1 MVGPGRLVVVVAGL
15 FGKFDRPAEVPTI
28 AHAVS
33 IKFWLQA
40 PVFMLDWNIQNV
52 FTVPA
57 MSLANQFAAYT
68 EWRSN
73 LSTHIGEL
81 QVWLSENELSDA
93 QTDLRLSQLLER
105 LREDRL
111 NVAFVAEFSRGKSE
125 LINAIFFADYGN
137 RMLPSSAGRTTM
149 CPTELLFD
157 AAKPPCIELLPIQT
171 RSSNSGVTE
180 YKSFPDEWTV
190 VALDT
195 ESPESMQSALRHVS
209 ETTRVAP
216 EEAGQLGFEVGK
228 GEIDLY
234 RVGED
239 GLVEVPRWR
248 HAMINFPHP
257 LLQQGL
263 VILDTP
269 GLNAI
274 GAEPELT
281 LSQLPNAHAVLF
293 ILAADTGVTQSD
305 LAIWNEHICGAGTA
319 KRGRMVVLNK
329 IDGQWD
335 ELKTLEEID
344 AEIQRQV
351 DTSASMLA
359 LPASQVFPV
368 SAQKGLVAKI
378 NGDLDLLE
386 RSRLPQL
393 EAALS
398 EELIPAKRDIVCE
411 NTESEFG
418 DVSRRVRGLLESRLA
433 GLREQLNELTE
444 LRGKNKGVVEYMM
457 GKVRSEKDEFESGLQ
472 RYYAVRSVFSTLTN
486 NLFGHLGLDSLRQL
500 THETREAMLEAT
512 FSKNL
517 TTSMETY
524 FGRSREALNKSNG
537 EITEIL
543 TMMAAVYKKF
553 AVEHGLKLG
562 TPTTFSLLRYEKELD
577 RLQAWCDA
585 HLNTVVTLLTTD
597 KKHIT
602 QKFFEEVAVQVRR
615 AFERANKDAEVWL
628 RAIMAPMETQ
638 VREHQIQ
645 LKRRLESIK
654 RIHQATDTLEDRIA
668 ELESVEKNLLQ
679 QIQALEVIVGQVRG
693 TLFPPESEQL
703 AA

>member
-1 MVGPGRLVVVVAGL
+1 
-15 FGKFDRPAEVPTI
+15 
-28 AHAVS
+28 
-33 IKFWLQA
+33 
-40 PVFMLDWNIQNV
+40 
-52 FTVPA
+52 
-57 MSLANQFAAYT
+57 
-68 EWRSN
+68 
-73 LSTHIGEL
+73 
-81 QVWLSENELSDA
+81 
-93 QTDLRLSQLLER
+93 
-105 LREDRL
+105 
-111 NVAFVAEFSRGKSE
+111 
-125 LINAIFFADYGN
+125 
-137 RMLPSSAGRTTM
+137 
-149 CPTELLFD
+149 
-157 AAKPPCIELLPIQT
+157 
-171 RSSNSGVTE
+171 
-180 YKSFPDEWTV
+180 
-190 VALDT
+190 
-195 ESPESMQSALRHVS
+195 
-209 ETTRVAP
+209 
-216 EEAGQLGFEVGK
+216 
-228 GEIDLY
+228 
-234 RVGED
+234 
-239 GLVEVPRWR
+239 
-248 HAMINFPHP
+248 
-257 LLQQGL
+257 
-263 VILDTP
+263 
-269 GLNAI
+269 
-274 GAEPELT
+274 
-281 LSQLPNAHAVLF
+281 
-293 ILAADTGVTQSD
+293 
-305 LAIWNEHICGAGTA
+305 
-319 KRGRMVVLNK
+319 
-329 IDGQWD
+329 
-335 ELKTLEEID
+335 
-344 AEIQRQV
+344 
-351 DTSASMLA
+351 
-359 LPASQVFPV
+359 
-368 SAQKGLVAKI
+368 
-378 NGDLDLLE
+378 
-386 RSRLPQL
+386 
-393 EAALS
+393 
-398 EELIPAKRDIVCE
+398 
-411 NTESEFG
+411 
-418 DVSRRVRGLLESRLA
+418 VRGLLESRLA

>member
-1 MVGPGRLVVVVAGL
+1 
-15 FGKFDRPAEVPTI
+15 
-28 AHAVS
+28 
-33 IKFWLQA
+33 
-40 PVFMLDWNIQNV
+40 
-52 FTVPA
+52 

-68 EWRSN
+68 AWRSR
-73 LSTHIGEL
+73 LATYIAEL
-81 QVWLSENELSDA
+81 QGWLNNNELSDA
-93 QTDLRLSQLLER
+93 QTDLRLTQLLER

-157 AAKPPCIELLPIQT
+157 GNKLPCIELLPIQT
-171 RSSNSGVTE
+171 RASNSSVSE
-180 YKSFPDEWTV
+180 YKRFVDEWTRV
-190 VALDT
+190 SLNT
-195 ESPESMQSALRHVS
+195 ESPEAMQDALRHVS
-209 ETTRVAP
+209 ETTRVTP
-216 EEAGQLGFEVGK
+216 EEAGRLGFEVGQ
-228 GEIDLY
+228 GQIDLY
-234 RVGED
+234 VIGED

-257 LLQQGL
+257 LLKQGL

-281 LSQLPNAHAVLF
+281 LSLLPNAHAVLF
-293 ILAADTGVTQSD
+293 ILAVDTGVTQSD
-305 LAIWNEHICGAGTA
+305 LAIWREHICGGGMA

-335 ELKTLEEID
+335 ELKTAEEID

-351 DTSASMLA
+351 DSSSAILD
-359 LPASQVFPV
+359 LPASQIFPV

-378 NGDLDLLE
+378 NGDEALLE
-386 RSRLPQL
+386 RSRLPLL

-398 EELIPAKRDIVCE
+398 EELIPAKRDIVCD

-418 DVSRRVRGLLESRLA
+418 DVSQRVRSLLDTRLL
-433 GLREQLNELTE
+433 GLREQLTELTE

-457 GKVRSEKDEFESGLQ
+457 GKVRAEKDEFESGLQ

-486 NLFGHLGLDSLRQL
+486 NLFSHLGLDVLRQL
-500 THETREAMLEAT
+500 THETRETMLEAA
-512 FSKNL
+512 FSKTL
-517 TTSMETY
+517 SDAMAGFFT
-524 FGRSREALNKSNG
+524 GSRTALAKSNSEIG
-537 EITEIL
+537 EIL
-543 TMMAAVYKKF
+543 AMMESVYKKF
-553 AVEHGLKLG
+553 AIEHGLKLG
-562 TPTTFSLLRYEKELD
+562 SPTTFSLLRYEKELD
-577 RLQAWCDA
+577 RLQAWCDD
-585 HLNTVVTLLTTD
+585 HLNTMVSLLTHD
-597 KKHIT
+597 KKNIT
-602 QKFFEEVAVQVRR
+602 QKFFEEVATQVRR
-615 AFERANKDAEVWL
+615 AFEHANRDAEVWL

-654 RIHQATDTLEDRIA
+654 RIHQATDTLEDRIS
-668 ELESVEKNLLQ
+668 ELDGVEQNLLQ
-679 QIQALEVIVGQVRG
+679 QIDALEEIVGRVQDMLVPLDSRA
-693 TLFPPESEQL
+693 LQAE

>member
-1 MVGPGRLVVVVAGL
+1 MVSP
-15 FGKFDRPAEVPTI
+15 
-28 AHAVS
+28 
-33 IKFWLQA
+33 
-40 PVFMLDWNIQNV
+40 
-52 FTVPA
+52 

-68 EWRSN
+68 AWRSD

-81 QVWLSENELSDA
+81 QTWLSENELSDA
-93 QTDLRLSQLLER
+93 QTDLRLTQLLER

-125 LINAIFFADYGN
+125 LINAIFFAGYGN

-149 CPTELLFD
+149 CPTELLYE
-157 AAKPPCIELLPIQT
+157 ANKSPCIELLPIQT
-171 RSSNSGVTE
+171 RSTNSGVTE

-190 VALDT
+190 VSLDT
-195 ESPESMQSALRHVS
+195 KSPEAMQVALRHVS
-209 ETTRVAP
+209 ETTRVSPKDAV
-216 EEAGQLGFEVGK
+216 QLGFQVG
-228 GEIDLY
+228 EDRSDLY
-234 RVGED
+234 QVGED

-248 HAMINFPHP
+248 HAVINFPHP
-257 LLQQGL
+257 LLEQGL

-305 LAIWNEHICGAGTA
+305 LAIWNDHIRGTGTA
-319 KRGRMVVLNK
+319 KRGCMVVLNK

-335 ELKTLEEID
+335 ELKTTEAID
-344 AEIQRQV
+344 AEIDRQV
-351 DTSASMLA
+351 KTSAAMLA
-359 LPASQVFPV
+359 LPSSQVFPV

-378 NGDLDLLE
+378 NGDPELLK
-386 RSRLPQL
+386 RSRLPLL

-457 GKVRSEKDEFESGLQ
+457 GKVRAEKDEFESGLQ

-486 NLFGHLGLDSLRQL
+486 NLFGHLGLDTLRQL
-500 THETREAMLEAT
+500 THETRDAMLEAT
-512 FSKNL
+512 FSKTL
-517 TTSMETY
+517 TTSMENY

-537 EITEIL
+537 EINEIL
-543 TMMAAVYKKF
+543 TMMASVYKRF
-553 AVEHGLKLG
+553 AVEHGMKLG

-577 RLQAWCDA
+577 RLQAWCDT
-585 HLNTVVTLLTTD
+585 HLSTMVTLLTTD

-628 RAIMAPMETQ
+628 RAIMAPMEIQ

-668 ELESVEKNLLQ
+668 ELESVEKDLLLQ
-679 QIQALEVIVGQVRG
+679 IQELENVSGRVRQALLPIDTQ
-693 TLFPPESEQL
+693 QM

>member
-1 MVGPGRLVVVVAGL
+1 M
-15 FGKFDRPAEVPTI
+15 
-28 AHAVS
+28 S
-33 IKFWLQA
+33 
-40 PVFMLDWNIQNV
+40 
-52 FTVPA
+52 A

-68 EWRSN
+68 AWRSK
-73 LSTHIGEL
+73 LSIHIGEL
-81 QVWLSENELSDA
+81 QEWLSENELSDA
-93 QTDLRLSQLLER
+93 QTDLRLTQLLER

-157 AAKPPCIELLPIQT
+157 AAKSPCIELLPIQT

-195 ESPESMQSALRHVS
+195 ESPEAMQNALRHVS
-209 ETTRVAP
+209 ETTRVTP
-216 EEAGQLGFEVGK
+216 EEAGQLGFEVGQ
-228 GEIDLY
+228 GQIDLY

-257 LLQQGL
+257 LLKQGL

-305 LAIWNEHICGAGTA
+305 LAIWNEHISGAGTA

-335 ELKTLEEID
+335 ELKTEEEID

-359 LPASQVFPV
+359 LPANQVFPV

-378 NGDLDLLE
+378 NGDPELLE
-386 RSRLPQL
+386 RSRLPLL

-457 GKVRSEKDEFESGLQ
+457 GKVRAEKDEFESGLQ

-537 EITEIL
+537 EINEIL

-562 TPTTFSLLRYEKELD
+562 TPTAFSLLRYEKELD

-654 RIHQATDTLEDRIA
+654 RIHQATDTLEDRIS

-679 QIQALEVIVGQVRG
+679 QIQALEEIAGRVRE
-693 TLFPPESEQL
+693 TLLPVESQQL